1 VNIIESFF
9 HIFLSSFHLFFLIY
23 VCIFCVCKCVIL
35 GRMTPTIFFAYKI
48 ETNDLNIDLQYMITA
63 SKVKQNLVQDI
74 HMHMIVY

>member
-1 VNIIESFF
+1 
-9 HIFLSSFHLFFLIY
+9 
-23 VCIFCVCKCVIL
+23 
-35 GRMTPTIFFAYKI
+35 MTPPRFFAYKI